1 MFDVNGVNVI
11 LDYGHNIDGYKV
23 VIDSLKN
30 LGLKNITGII
40 GVPGDRDLNT
50 MKEVGRISGDFLIP

>member
-40 GVPGDRDLNT
+40 GVPGDR
-50 MKEVGRISGDFLIP
+50 I